1 MSEGESS
8 PPYEPSH
15 PATAS
20 MSTPNAQRISF
31 TICRLLFAFLPAP
44 RIRPWRPSPGDHSN
58 PLLTEPTSAC
68 ELPRKDA
75 SNDAIEQGNVDF
87 DRHCSAA
94 NSPIGPREMKT
105 ERCSAS

>member
-31 TICRLLFAFLPAP
+31 AICRLLFAFPPGTTDMAVA
-44 RIRPWRPSPGDHSN
+44 IITWRSLESV
-58 PLLTEPTSAC
+58 LAEPTSAC
-68 ELPRKDA
+68 DLLRKDA
-75 SNDAIEQGNVDF
+75 SNDAIEQDNVDF
-87 DRHCSAA
+87 DRRCSAA
-94 NSPIGPREMKT
+94 NSPIGPGMKT
-105 ERCSAS
+105 ERRSAS